1 MMETK
6 TYLSSPLDR
15 ELIGLGLSGRDLN
28 RSLPLH
34 LAQFTQ
40 AQLTPS
46 LVQGETRRVAEY
58 ILTKRMSIPQELK
71 PIAERVSLSDTLLIE
86 IDAPIAQIVHE
97 CYHYLGSPRTDG
109 IHFGLI
115 QKSGLKL
122 KLLAL
127 ATLSPFDMTH
137 VERALPADLR
147 TEQVLVLSR
156 LYAFEWAPKN
166 AISYMLGRVFDRIR
180 NYHPHIKLLLTYLN
194 PNLGFSGSIY
204 KATNWVMF
212 GQELKRRYLYLDGL
226 YVTDRQMINLYG
238 TADIQKLSVKLGR
251 RISISRSSMEPLA
264 IYAYALD
271 NRIKASFLCGMPH
284 RFVPWSL

>member
-1 MMETK
+1 MKTK
-6 TYLSSPLDR
+6 NCFSNPLDK
-15 ELIGLGLSGRDLN
+15 ELIGRGLSDRDLH
-28 RSLPLH
+28 RPLLLH

-46 LVQGETRRVAEY
+46 LVREETRRVVEY
-58 ILTKRMSIPQELK
+58 LLSKRMSIPQELK
-71 PIAERVSLSDTLLIE
+71 PIAERVSLSDTFLIE

-97 CYHYLGSPRTDG
+97 CYHYLGSPRADG
-109 IHFGLI
+109 IHFGLM
-115 QKSGLKL
+115 QKSGVKL

-127 ATLSPFDMTH
+127 ATLSRFDMTH

-156 LYAFEWAPKN
+156 LYAFDWAPKN
-166 AISYMLGRVFDRIR
+166 AISYMLGRMFDRIR
-180 NYHPHIKLLLTYLN
+180 NYHPHIKLLLTYCN
-194 PNLGFSGSIY
+194 PNLGFSGSLY
-204 KATNWVMF
+204 KATNWIMF

-238 TADIQKLSVKLGR
+238 TADIQKLSVQLGP
-251 RISISRSSMEPLA
+251 RISISRTLMEPLA

-271 NRIKASFLCGMPH
+271 KKIKASCLSGTPRQFE
-284 RFVPWSL
+284 PWSL